1 MALFWS
7 FGRWKEGVP
16 AFALRGVASNQKR
29 RIMPL
34 LAVLAIVLLFIA
46 ALGQTWWWRGPAGTL
61 WYGNAAF
68 AWGVFVLAL
77 YLTWPTLKALG
88 L

>member
-1 MALFWS
+1 
-7 FGRWKEGVP
+7 
-16 AFALRGVASNQKR
+16 
-29 RIMPL
+29 MPF

-46 ALGQTWWWRGPAGTL
+46 ALGQSWWWRTPAGP

-68 AWGVFVLAL
+68 CWGVFFLAV